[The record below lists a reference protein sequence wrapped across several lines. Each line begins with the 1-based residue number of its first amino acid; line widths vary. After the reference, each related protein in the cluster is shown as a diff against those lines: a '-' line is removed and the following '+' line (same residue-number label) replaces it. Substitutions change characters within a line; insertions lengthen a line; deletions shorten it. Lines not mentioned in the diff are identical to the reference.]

1 KAEGDK
7 PAPVE
12 LKEEAGKVTAKY
24 ENITD
29 TKERSIIFKVKVKD
43 TAEVDKA
50 IVNRAIVDDTK
61 NPPERPEVEITPQ
74 YKEGKVKA

>member
-1 KAEGDK
+1 M
-7 PAPVE
+7 
-12 LKEEAGKVTAKY
+12 
-24 ENITD
+24 
-29 TKERSIIFKVKVKD
+29 KVKD

-74 YKEGKVKA
+74 YKDGKVKADKNVSKKDPKLGKK